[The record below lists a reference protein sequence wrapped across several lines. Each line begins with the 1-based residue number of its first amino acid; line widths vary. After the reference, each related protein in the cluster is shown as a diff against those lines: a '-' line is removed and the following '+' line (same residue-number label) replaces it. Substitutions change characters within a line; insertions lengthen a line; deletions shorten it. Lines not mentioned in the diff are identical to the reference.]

1 MPNTILS
8 DLQKLTYMI
17 FTTTLL
23 MICVCVHI
31 YIYNIYILYHP
42 HFTIE
47 KVTGREKKPQSEQF
61 GSKILAHHF
70 AKLPLTM
77 KK

>member
-1 MPNTILS
+1 M
-8 DLQKLTYMI
+8 
-17 FTTTLL
+17 
-23 MICVCVHI
+23 
-31 YIYNIYILYHP
+31 YILYHP

-47 KVTGREKKPQSEQF
+47 KVTGREKKKPQSKQF
-61 GSKILAHHF
+61 GSKVLAFNHL